1 MNSGKLSAVTA
12 VFSAVPDNSGKTSQR
27 LETTPGIPALFPT

>member
-12 VFSAVPDNSGKTSQR
+12 VFSAVPDNSGKRPQL
-27 LETTPGIPALFPT
+27 LETTPGIPAPFPT